1 MVFKLSCLYQAL
13 LVLLSLE
20 IFLLFDSTCTYIV
33 VVFLKRKYVKIHV
46 LCKFNMP
53 VYEDFKFKTLE
64 YFSFIKLN
72 NKNNM
77 NV

>member
-1 MVFKLSCLYQAL
+1 MVFKLSCLYQTL

-20 IFLLFDSTCTYIV
+20 IFLLFDSTYTYIV
-33 VVFLKRKYVKIHV
+33 AVSHKRKYVKIHV
-46 LCKFNMP
+46 LCKFNMR
-53 VYEDFKFKTLE
+53 VYDDFKFKTLV

-77 NV
+77 KV